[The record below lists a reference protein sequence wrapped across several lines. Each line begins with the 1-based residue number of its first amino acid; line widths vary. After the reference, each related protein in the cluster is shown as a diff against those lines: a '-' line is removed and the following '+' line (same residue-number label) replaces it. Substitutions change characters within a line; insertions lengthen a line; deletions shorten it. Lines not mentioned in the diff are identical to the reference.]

1 MSEEKKIAIADEAE
15 MIVGGYAFLRKGENI
30 LIVNLNRETVH
41 AMLISKEG
49 KMLESSMDPIE
60 QEIALKKWKVNA
72 EFMEEEIT

>member
-1 MSEEKKIAIADEAE
+1 M
-15 MIVGGYAFLRKGENI
+15 
-30 LIVNLNRETVH
+30 NLNRETVH

-72 EFMEEEIT
+72 EFMEEEIA